1 MKREE
6 EEEEKCEALPS
17 PHFPSSSP
25 PPLSLKYVANGDW
38 SRIEGEEKEKGGK
51 KPSCSLL
58 LLLFFESSPL
68 LACLYLVS
76 THFATHNLGYF
87 KISKVIGKIIK
98 SYLCHFDKS
107 SNFFP
112 GS

>member
-68 LACLYLVS
+68 LACLDLVS

-87 KISKVIGKIIK
+87 KISKVIGKNNK
-98 SYLCHFDKS
+98 K
-107 SNFFP
+107 
-112 GS
+112 